1 MAATAAT
8 SPTSGSSCTH
18 AESVPP
24 PAAAPDSP
32 GRVTRLINAVGGLIG
47 GGALS
52 PSRAAPADE
61 IGASPFNE
69 EVTLIRPYRAREIT
83 SSNLTKRMT
92 VTLRDR
98 QRKIMLKTGR
108 MIGERYTTT
117 IKF

>member
-1 MAATAAT
+1 
-8 SPTSGSSCTH
+8 
-18 AESVPP
+18 
-24 PAAAPDSP
+24 
-32 GRVTRLINAVGGLIG
+32 VGGLI

-69 EVTLIRPYRAREIT
+69 EVTLIRPYPAREIT
-83 SSNLTKRMT
+83 SINLTKRMT

-108 MIGERYTTT
+108 MVGERYTTT
-117 IKF
+117 IKFEEVRTDNIEDGGV